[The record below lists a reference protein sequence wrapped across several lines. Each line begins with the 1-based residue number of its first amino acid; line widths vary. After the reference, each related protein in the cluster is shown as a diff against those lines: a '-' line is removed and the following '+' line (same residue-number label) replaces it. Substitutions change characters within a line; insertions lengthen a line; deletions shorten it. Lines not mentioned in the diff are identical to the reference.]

1 MTQIILELGREM
13 LELTQTILEIAQ
25 HLEMITSTKKLLCKD
40 YWENNA
46 KKGWEIWKIINL
58 FLYNAYFK
66 KLQNCFTPS
75 KLVSRSSWDQPG
87 LVDGIWFSSKNIF
100 ISKQNLQIIESNWVV
115 VTNSNFLI
123 TISLQPD
130 GVNLWYSK
138 LRYQRSTKLYCKD
151 IGIKIWVCGKGKIPL
166 ALFTQ
171 QNTGFQ
177 REITSGDL
185 VYQFM

>member
-1 MTQIILELGREM
+1 MRNL
-13 LELTQTILEIAQ
+13 
-25 HLEMITSTKKLLCKD
+25 K
-40 YWENNA
+40 NN
-46 KKGWEIWKIINL
+46 K
-58 FLYNAYFK
+58 FVFVYNEYFK
-66 KLQNCFTPS
+66 KLQNCFTPA
-75 KLVSRSSWDQPG
+75 KLVSRCSVQPG
-87 LVDGIWFSSKNIF
+87 SVDRIWSSSKNIF

-171 QNTGFQ
+171 QNTGLQ
-177 REITSGDL
+177 RGITSGDL
-185 VYQFM
+185 V